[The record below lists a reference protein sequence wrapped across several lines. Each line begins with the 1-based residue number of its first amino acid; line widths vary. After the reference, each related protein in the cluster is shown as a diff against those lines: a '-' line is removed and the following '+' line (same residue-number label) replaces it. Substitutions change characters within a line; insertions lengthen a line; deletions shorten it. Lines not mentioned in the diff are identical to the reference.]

1 MLFFSHFLSSLS
13 SRSPVYFRMWFAILL
28 LFSAILR
35 SDVLNRIQHRERHEI
50 VSLCMYIVDVCV
62 MLFGRLSFN
71 CFFLHFISFAS
82 ILLLLYYTVLLSLS
96 LVPPPPPLFIAR
108 FEVHLQ
114 HFFRIV
120 CDFIWCVVH
129 TYSELC
135 FLFVCLFSMR
145 VCVSVFIYWCLLS
158 SNLFLLYSTLHF
170 IHVHT
175 DRPVCSILFLHIIF
189 CVFIYFFFLSS
200 LFRKM
205 ACVCVCVG
213 VWLPSIHTDTWH
225 AEAHTNRTEM
235 RFNHLVVKFCMW
247 SIYQIVTTFCRG
259 FTKKEEKKIENSAIE
274 PKSQKSAE
282 LVT

>member
-1 MLFFSHFLSSLS
+1 MGKLFRFVFVCMICFIQFLFYFFSLLLTNAHRPLMFRISSLNAIFSHFLSSLS

-50 VSLCMYIVDVCV
+50 VSLCMYFVDVCV

-96 LVPPPPPLFIAR
+96 FVPPPPPPLVIAR

-158 SNLFLLYSTLHF
+158 SNLFLYCIPHITSYTYTP
-170 IHVHT
+170 T
-175 DRPVCSILFLHIIF
+175 DP
-189 CVFIYFFFLSS
+189 CVVFYFY
-200 LFRKM
+200 
-205 ACVCVCVG
+205 
-213 VWLPSIHTDTWH
+213 T
-225 AEAHTNRTEM
+225 
-235 RFNHLVVKFCMW
+235 
-247 SIYQIVTTFCRG
+247 
-259 FTKKEEKKIENSAIE
+259 
-274 PKSQKSAE
+274 
-282 LVT
+282 